1 MNVSNKS
8 KRKTN
13 KETER
18 ERDLYDPTVKT
29 TDFGLSGAMMRARE
43 SNSPAHTRTRED
55 ETQSRK
61 IYARKHYSIAQIFTL
76 LSSLTFA
83 RES

>member
-1 MNVSNKS
+1 M
-8 KRKTN
+8 
-13 KETER
+13 
-18 ERDLYDPTVKT
+18 VKT
-29 TDFGLSGAMMRARE
+29 TDRFWAFGGDDLRARE

-55 ETQSRK
+55 ETQSRE

-83 RES
+83 RAS